1 MPVPDESVPGG
12 DEASGGAMHVDEM
25 QELAAE
31 LEEVRDRHL
40 RLAAEFDNFRKRT
53 IRERSLHA
61 ERAQAELVK
70 ELLESLDDLTR
81 VLGMGAT
88 AKDNESLLEGVRLVE
103 RKLRRA
109 LEHSGLKQIEA
120 VGQPF
125 DPELHE
131 ALSVVP
137 VDEPQEDGV
146 VADELSKG
154 YLFRDT
160 LLKPALVNVK
170 KYQPKGEGEEG
181 GRSADVEEDS

>member
-1 MPVPDESVPGG
+1 MAEPGEPEAGGTESS
-12 DEASGGAMHVDEM
+12 AAMRVDEM
-25 QELAAE
+25 ERLAAE
-31 LEEVRDRHL
+31 LEEVRERHL

-53 IRERSLHA
+53 MRDRSLHA

-81 VLGMGAT
+81 VLDMAEK
-88 AKDNESLLEGVRLVE
+88 AKDSKSLLEGVQLVE

-125 DPELHE
+125 DPEVHE

-170 KYQPKGEGEEG
+170 KYRPKGEGGEG
-181 GRSADVEEDS
+181 GKSADVEEDT